1 MMKTEVNGGR
11 RMVDG
16 RGRGR
21 ARSINDAVSF
31 ADIARGAQ

>member
-11 RMVDG
+11 RMVD
-16 RGRGR
+16 GRGR